1 LRVLAKLG
9 FREGPWFDE
18 PGPHGRVDTVVGC
31 ALDVTQVM
39 GVNDATE
46 Q

>member
-1 LRVLAKLG
+1 VLAKLG

-18 PGPHGRVDTVVGC
+18 PGPRGRVDTVVGC
-31 ALDVTQVM
+31 VLDVAQVM
-39 GVNDATE
+39 GTRKATE